1 MEGSQTQLTQVETW
15 EVASSCAQLNVPTAE
30 AAKIG
35 LVTLDGLF
43 QEMGIDFAAFCCPE
57 TLNAEQKADLN
68 RMKNNQPAAG
78 KWVDRLVAVLSDFAQ
93 KHIAA
98 GITQPVLQLRLSGAE
113 IMEPSVLAEDNP
125 MMGLRGVS
133 RYLHPTWREI
143 FALQCR
149 IVKRLRH
156 VTGDLP
162 LAIVVPFIRTYSDAA
177 SVHDLLAE
185 HGLFRGKSGLQVY
198 FMCDLPANALM
209 ADKFL
214 HYFDGM
220 VVDMAQLACFTA
232 GIDPDNQT
240 LNYAVHDHDAVLFQA
255 QHALKMSRAVSKP
268 CTLLMSE
275 SVRQSAKCQRWLQEQ
290 DVSRLLLG

>member
-1 MEGSQTQLTQVETW
+1 MEGSQTQLTQAETW
-15 EVASSCAQLNVPTAE
+15 GIASTCAQLNVPTAE

-35 LVTLDGLF
+35 LVALEGLF
-43 QEMGIDFAAFCCPE
+43 QEVGIDFTAFCCPD
-57 TLNAEQKADLN
+57 TPNAQQQADLN
-68 RMKNNQPAAG
+68 RIKNNQSATEER
-78 KWVDRLVAVLSDFAQ
+78 VDRLVAALSDFAQ

-98 GITQPVLQLRLSGAE
+98 GITQPVLQLKLSGAE

-133 RYLHPTWREI
+133 RYLHPAWREI

-220 VVDMAQLACFTA
+220 VVDMPQLASFTLA
-232 GIDPDNQT
+232 TDPDNQA
-240 LNYAVHDHDAVLFQA
+240 LDYAVHDHDAVLFQA

-268 CTLLMSE
+268 CTLLISE
-275 SVRQSAKCQRWLQEQ
+275 SVRQSAKCQRWLQER
-290 DVSRLLLG
+290 DVSRLLQG